1 MISKILNVY
10 FLLLILTYNPFGFS
24 TDAINTSFE
33 TDKFQSKIDTQVY
46 SKNSKTLN
54 SGEELFL
61 LAKKNYKKGEFET
74 CKNYLDS
81 AERYFNSEEYLPNYA
96 DVLLYKGKVNKKL
109 NDYSSALN
117 NLKKALI
124 IYKELQDFEKIA
136 TVQLNVGYVLKNIN
150 KYNQAHQYY
159 NLALENYSNLNNQTG
174 IGNCYNNIGNLYK
187 KEGNLDS
194 SKFYFFK
201 SLKYRT
207 KKDSIQKSYAYHN
220 IANLYIQL
228 NQLDSAL
235 IFIDKSIKIKY
246 HFKNKYDIN
255 SDYVTI
261 GEILSLKGDYKNS
274 NYYLNIVL
282 DTEESIITLIEAERI
297 ISDNFYSQKDYI
309 NSSKHYHQYFK
320 LTDSLNQLH
329 QSVDIENKLIEYE
342 LVRDSLEN
350 QQLLLKKE
358 ITDVENQ
365 NLKLQTK
372 FSQTKFKYTLTIL
385 GIIILTGILLFISF
399 RRRLKEEKQ
408 HKAKLE
414 LQNEELKRTL
424 ISNEE
429 KEVLLKEI
437 HHRVKNN
444 LQIINSLI
452 RLQSHYMTPNN
463 YLTKLN
469 ETENRIRSMALVHEK
484 LYQSNELSELNLNT
498 YIKELVKNIYESY
511 ETGVP
516 IDFKYEIKEL
526 KFSIDILIPIGLII
540 NEAVSNSLKYAFQ
553 GKDSGQ
559 IYIKFCDKCFEKN
572 TVLIIKDNGI
582 GADLQFEELS
592 SDSLGLELIESL
604 TDQLDGEFVLDTN
617 NGFSYFFAFTK
628 LV

>member
-1 MISKILNVY
+1 MKSKVLRIY
-10 FLLLILTYNPFGFS
+10 FLFFVLIANLFCFS
-24 TDAINTSFE
+24 KDSVNL
-33 TDKFQSKIDTQVY
+33 QLKID
-46 SKNSKTLN
+46 NELKTKGDTNLN
-54 SGEELFL
+54 LGEDFFV
-61 LAKKNYKKGEFET
+61 LAKINYKKGEFVK
-74 CKNYLDS
+74 CNVYLDS
-81 AERYFNSEEYLPNYA
+81 AEMYFRTEEYLPNYA
-96 DVLLYKGKVNKKL
+96 DVLLYKGRVNKKL
-109 NDYSSALN
+109 NNYSSALTN
-117 NLKKALI
+117 FKKALI
-124 IYKELQDFEKIA
+124 IFKKLKDFESTA
-136 TVQLNVGYVLKNIN
+136 TVELNVGNVLKNIN
-150 KYNQAHQYY
+150 KYKQAHQYY
-159 NLALENYSNLNNQTG
+159 NLALETYSIINNNTG

-187 KEGNLDS
+187 KMGNLDS

-235 IFIDKSIKIKY
+235 LFIDKSIKIKY

-261 GEILSLKGDYKNS
+261 GEILSLKKDYINS
-274 NYYLNIVL
+274 NYYLNLVL
-282 DTEESIITLIEAERI
+282 KSEKSIITLIEAERI
-297 ISDNFYSQKDYI
+297 ISSNYYNLKDYK
-309 NSSKHYHQYFK
+309 NSSKHYHLYFE
-320 LTDSLNQLH
+320 LSDSLNQLN
-329 QSVDIENKLIEYE
+329 QASDIENKLIEYE

-350 QQLLLKKE
+350 QQLYLKKE
-358 ITDVENQ
+358 ISDIEHE
-365 NLKLQTK
+365 NLKLLEEYNQTK
-372 FSQTKFKYTLTIL
+372 LKYTLIIL
-385 GIIILTGILLFISF
+385 TIIIITGILLFISF

-408 HKAKLE
+408 HKEKLE
-414 LQNEELKRTL
+414 VQNEELKRTL

-484 LYQSNELSELNLNT
+484 LYQSKELSKLNVST
-498 YIKELVKNIYESY
+498 YIKELVSNIYESY

-516 IDFKYEIKEL
+516 IEFQYEISEL
-526 KFSIDILIPIGLII
+526 KYSIDTLIPIGLII
-540 NEAVSNSLKYAFQ
+540 NEIVSNSLKYAFQ
-553 GKDSGQ
+553 GKESGQ
-559 IYIKFCDKCFEKN
+559 IYIKFCDKCYDKK

-582 GADLQFEELS
+582 GADLQFEDLS
-592 SDSLGLELIESL
+592 SDSLGMELIESL
-604 TDQLDGEFVLDTN
+604 TEQLDGTFELDTEF
-617 NGFSYFFAFTK
+617 GFSYFFSFPS

>member
-1 MISKILNVY
+1 MKSKVLRIY
-10 FLLLILTYNPFGFS
+10 FLFFVLIANLFCFS
-24 TDAINTSFE
+24 KDSVNL
-33 TDKFQSKIDTQVY
+33 QLKID
-46 SKNSKTLN
+46 NELKTKGDTNLN
-54 SGEELFL
+54 LGEDFFV
-61 LAKKNYKKGEFET
+61 LAKINYKKGEFVK
-74 CKNYLDS
+74 CNVYLDS
-81 AERYFNSEEYLPNYA
+81 AEMYFRTEEYLPNYA
-96 DVLLYKGKVNKKL
+96 DVLLYKGRVNKKL
-109 NDYSSALN
+109 NNYSSALTN
-117 NLKKALI
+117 FKKALI
-124 IYKELQDFEKIA
+124 IFKKLKDFESTA
-136 TVQLNVGYVLKNIN
+136 TVELNVGNVLKNIN
-150 KYNQAHQYY
+150 KYKQAHQYY
-159 NLALENYSNLNNQTG
+159 NLALETYSIINNNTG

-187 KEGNLDS
+187 KMGNLDS

-235 IFIDKSIKIKY
+235 LFIDKSIKIKY

-261 GEILSLKGDYKNS
+261 GEILSLKKDYINS
-274 NYYLNIVL
+274 NYYLGIVIES
-282 DTEESIITLIEAERI
+282 EESITTLIEAERI
-297 ISDNFYSQKDYI
+297 ISSNYYNLKDYK
-309 NSSKHYHQYFK
+309 NSSKHYHLYFE
-320 LTDSLNQLH
+320 LSDSLNQLN
-329 QSVDIENKLIEYE
+329 QASDIENKLIEYE

-350 QQLLLKKE
+350 QQLYLKKE
-358 ITDVENQ
+358 ISDIEHE
-365 NLKLQTK
+365 NLKLLEEYNQTK
-372 FSQTKFKYTLTIL
+372 LKYTLIIL
-385 GIIILTGILLFISF
+385 TIIIITGILLFISF

-408 HKAKLE
+408 HKEKLE
-414 LQNEELKRTL
+414 VQNEELKRTL

-484 LYQSNELSELNLNT
+484 LYQSKELSKLNVST
-498 YIKELVKNIYESY
+498 YIKELVSNIYESY

-516 IDFKYEIKEL
+516 IEFQYEISEL
-526 KFSIDILIPIGLII
+526 KYSIDTLIPIGLII
-540 NEAVSNSLKYAFQ
+540 NEIVSNSLKYAFQ
-553 GKDSGQ
+553 GKESGQ
-559 IYIKFCDKCFEKN
+559 IYIKFCDKCYDKK

-582 GADLQFEELS
+582 GADLQFEDLS
-592 SDSLGLELIESL
+592 SDSLGMELIESL
-604 TDQLDGEFVLDTN
+604 TEQLDGTFELDTEF
-617 NGFSYFFAFTK
+617 GFSYFFSFPS